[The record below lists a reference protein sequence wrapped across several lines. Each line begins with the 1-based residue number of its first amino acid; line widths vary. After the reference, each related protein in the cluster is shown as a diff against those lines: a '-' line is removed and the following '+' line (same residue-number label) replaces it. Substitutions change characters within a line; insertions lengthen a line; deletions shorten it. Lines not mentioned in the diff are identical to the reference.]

1 MKTASSDDD
10 FRPLTPYEK
19 KQVTEIRKW
28 KEEEPGVVNKVFG
41 LVIEPLAWL
50 VQKVVPQAAIKGAL
64 DGSNAAARWF
74 TDTEDIKREAGC
86 LHSVEEL
93 QRMDLAISDRLAD
106 VVHNW
111 AIGIGTVEGAGTGII
126 GLPGLA
132 VDVPAI
138 ITLAL
143 RTIHKI
149 GVCYGFESKTENDN
163 QFVYGVMSASSA
175 NSIEEKVAALATLRT
190 IQVTIAKTTWK
201 KMAEKAAQSQMSKE
215 GAILALKNL
224 AKQVGVNLTKR
235 KALAAI
241 PIIGAVIGGSVNGW
255 YIKEVGWAARRT
267 FQERWLID
275 NHKIIDV

>member
-1 MKTASSDDD
+1 MKTAGSEDD
-10 FRPLTPYEK
+10 FKALTPYEK
-19 KQVTEIRKW
+19 KQVAEIKKW
-28 KEEEPGVVNKVFG
+28 KKEEPGVVNKAFG

-64 DGSNAAARWF
+64 DGANAAARWF
-74 TDTEDIKREAGC
+74 TDTEDIKKEAGC
-86 LHSVEEL
+86 LHNIEEL
-93 QRMDLAISDRLAD
+93 QRMDLAVSDKLAD

-111 AIGIGTVEGAGTGII
+111 AIGIGTLEGGGTGVF
-126 GLPGLA
+126 GLPGMA

-163 QFVYGVMSASSA
+163 QFVYGIMSASSA
-175 NSIEEKVAALATLRT
+175 NYIEEKVAALATLRT

-201 KMAEKAAQSQMSKE
+201 KMAEKAAQRQMSKE

-224 AKQVGVNLTKR
+224 AKQLGVNLTKR

-241 PIIGAVIGGSVNGW
+241 PIIGAAVGGSVNGW

-275 NHKIIDV
+275 NHKIIDI